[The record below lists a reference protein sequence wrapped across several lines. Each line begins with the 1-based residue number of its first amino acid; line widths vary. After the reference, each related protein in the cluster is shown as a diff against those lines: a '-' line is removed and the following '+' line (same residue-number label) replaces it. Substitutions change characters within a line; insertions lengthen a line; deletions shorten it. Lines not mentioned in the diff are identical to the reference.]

1 MKATSIQNAIFAF
14 SYTMLQQK
22 QTILKGAVKAH
33 IQFLTKE
40 LNRSF
45 PDGSCPIFAHAMG
58 RKYQASR
65 IESRYDEKTGLLYLT
80 GIMQDTEMIEPPLEL
95 PWKTMSCMLHLKASR
110 KELEQDIS
118 HFNQSPCLHSQS
130 IDAEMKDRLLVC
142 RSLLEK
148 IDRLRAICLIMQI
161 DYLAGFAHYARG
173 QWTDMDDGTL
183 PFTTLDPL
191 AIAWAK
197 DYEDS
202 PRLVFFFITKDWKER
217 FHELNESSI
226 SLCQDAFQKGE
237 IKNWNSSEILVTP
250 PPCVVSIEICQDYP
264 QTYEELWETLI
275 CGLQIKMEQKIPNVL
290 NNYI

>member
-22 QTILKGAVKAH
+22 QTILEGSVKAH

-40 LNRSF
+40 LNRTF
-45 PDGSCPIFAHAMG
+45 LDGSCPAFTHAMG
-58 RKYQASR
+58 RRYKASS
-65 IESRYDEKTGLLYLT
+65 IESCYDEKAGLLYLT
-80 GIMQDTEMIEPPLEL
+80 GIMQDTEMTEPPLEL
-95 PWKTMSCMLHLKASR
+95 PWKTMGCMLHLKASR
-110 KELEQDIS
+110 KELEQDIN

-130 IDAEMKDRLLVC
+130 IDPEMKERLLSC

-148 IDRLRAICLIMQI
+148 IDRLKAIRQIMQTG
-161 DYLAGFAHYARG
+161 YLAGFARYARR

-202 PRLVFFFITKDWKER
+202 PRLIFFYIMKDWKER
-217 FHELNESSI
+217 SHELSESSI

-237 IKNWNSSEILVTP
+237 IKNRNSSEILVTP
-250 PPCVVSIEICQDYP
+250 PPCVVNIEICQDYP